1 MLQVSSPQVTV
12 QVLGNSD
19 SPILTEDAL
28 LFVGFLCAKF
38 EPTRQALLNN
48 RKTRAKD
55 FDAGGLP
62 RFLQTV
68 DDSSWMCA
76 PIPSDLEDRRVE
88 ITGPVDRKMVIN
100 GLNSG
105 ASTYMA
111 DFEDS
116 TSPTWNNILDGQ
128 VNLRDAVAG
137 TISYT
142 HPSTQKV
149 YTPNSKTAVL
159 LVRPRG
165 WHLNE
170 AHLIVN
176 GREASASL
184 VDFGLYFFHNVFNL
198 VAKGSGPY
206 YYLPKL
212 ECHQEA
218 KLWNDVFV
226 AAQHYL
232 GVPVGTIRA
241 TVLLE
246 TITAAFEME
255 EILYQLRSHSL
266 GLNCG
271 RWDYLFSY
279 IKKFKMHPD
288 KIAPDRSFLTMSTP
302 LMEAYVARLIQIC
315 HRRGTFA
322 MGGMSAVI
330 PVKDDPHKN
339 EAAMLSVK
347 QDKLREVMAG
357 HDGTWVAHPAL
368 VKVARD
374 VFDQHMPT
382 PNQISKT
389 PNTRYVTE
397 TQLLQLPDIDSSKA
411 ITSGGLKHGI
421 AIVLAYTEA
430 WLRGVG
436 CIPLNNAMEDAATA
450 EISRVQIW
458 QWREHGVRTA
468 DDGVLIG
475 SQRIHDLVQQEVSR
489 HTGGKWRLAGKL
501 VSEMLTA
508 DQLDDFLT
516 TVCYPYIVVIGDDD
530 ISSKL

>member
-1 MLQVSSPQVTV
+1 MLQVSSPQINV
-12 QVLGNSD
+12 QVLGRSD

-38 EPTRQALLNN
+38 ESTRQALLNK
-48 RKTRAKD
+48 RKTRAKS
-55 FDAGGLP
+55 FDAGDLP
-62 RFLQTV
+62 HFLKTV
-68 DDSSWMCA
+68 DDPSWKCA
-76 PIPSDLEDRRVE
+76 SIPSDLQDRRVE

-116 TSPTWNNILDGQ
+116 TSPTWSNILEGQ

-142 HPSTQKV
+142 HPTTRKI
-149 YTPNSKTAVL
+149 YKPNAKTAVL

-176 GREASASL
+176 GKEASASL
-184 VDFGLYFFHNVFNL
+184 VDFGLFFFHNVFHL
-198 VAKGSGPY
+198 VANGSGPY
-206 YYLPKL
+206 FYLPKL
-212 ECHQEA
+212 ESHQEA

-226 AAQHYL
+226 SAQQYL
-232 GVPVGTIRA
+232 GVPIGTIRA

-255 EILYQLRSHSL
+255 EILYQLRDHSL

-279 IKKFKMHPD
+279 IKKFKLHPD
-288 KIAPDRSFLTMSTP
+288 KIAPDRKFLTMSTP
-302 LMEAYVARLIQIC
+302 LMDAYVTRLIQIC
-315 HRRGTFA
+315 HQRGTFA
-322 MGGMSAVI
+322 MGGMSAAI
-330 PVKDDPHKN
+330 PVKDDATKN
-339 EAAMLSVK
+339 ETAMSNVH

-368 VKVARD
+368 VKIARD

-382 PNQISKT
+382 PNQIFKT
-389 PNTRYVTE
+389 PNTRLVTE
-397 TQLLQLPDIDSSKA
+397 TQLLQLPSIDPSEA
-411 ITSGGLKHGI
+411 ITSACLEHGI
-421 AIVLAYTEA
+421 AIVVAYTEA

-458 QWREHGVRTA
+458 QWREHGIKTA
-468 DDGVLIG
+468 DDGVVIG
-475 SQRIHDLVQQEVSR
+475 AERIKELVLKESSR
-489 HTGGKWRLAGKL
+489 HVGGKWRLAGKL
-501 VSEMLTA
+501 VSDMLTA
-508 DQLDDFLT
+508 NELDDFLT
-516 TVCYPYIVVIGDDD
+516 SVCYPFIVETGIDDL
-530 ISSKL
+530 SSKL